1 MNTHNR
7 LRQQQQQQLKIEM
20 QRDQNNPENNIVYL
34 NFDLLGPEKLVK
46 KTAQPAS
53 CKPPIVIA
61 RQNSY

>member
-1 MNTHNR
+1 MNNYNR
-7 LRQQQQQQLKIEM
+7 LRQQQLKIEM

>member
-1 MNTHNR
+1 MNNYNR
-7 LRQQQQQQLKIEM
+7 LRQQQLKIEM

-46 KTAQPAS
+46 TAQPAS